1 MREIRFQRNGS
12 LHTAVNRQ
20 RPKSS
25 LGSEGGVDGS
35 IFYIYPR
42 QWERGSGAD
51 MQKRRRR
58 SPATHLLFNTGSKTR
73 TARIGQRL
81 TSSEN
86 SGNRRTVAN
95 VNSDR

>member
-35 IFYIYPR
+35 IFYIYPEAVGKGKR
-42 QWERGSGAD
+42 SGYAEAAPGGLPPRICFSIPV
-51 MQKRRRR
+51 QKPVPRA
-58 SPATHLLFNTGSKTR
+58 SAK
-73 TARIGQRL
+73 
-81 TSSEN
+81 
-86 SGNRRTVAN
+86 
-95 VNSDR
+95 D

>member
-51 MQKRRRR
+51 MQKRRRAVSR
-58 SPATHLLFNTGSKTR
+58 HAFAFQYRFKNPYRAHRPKTDQ
-73 TARIGQRL
+73 QRKQRKQK
-81 TSSEN
+81 
-86 SGNRRTVAN
+86 NRR
-95 VNSDR
+95 